1 MSRRRRTACVLMTA
15 LVGAGS
21 FAAGAGAT
29 SPSAYRAR
37 VNALCRTYTPKLQQV
52 EADALAAKRAN
63 NVHRLFYDLGYA
75 VALALREDHAIEAIP
90 VPAALQAQMGPILR
104 VFRRVDGHATRFIAD
119 AQANDLNGALA
130 ELKPIDSLSAPTNR
144 MLDRAGLPDCG
155 SRQG

>member
-1 MSRRRRTACVLMTA
+1 MPRRTATLLATA
-15 LVGAGS
+15 LLGACS
-21 FAAGAGAT
+21 CAAADAA
-29 SPSAYRAR
+29 SPSAYKAQ

-75 VALALREDHAIEAIP
+75 VALALREDRAIEAMP
-90 VPAALQAQMGPILR
+90 VPGALQAQMRPILSA
-104 VFRRVDGHATRFIAD
+104 FKRVDTHATRFIAD

-130 ELKPIDSLSAPTNR
+130 ELKPIDSLSAPMNR
-144 MLDRAGLPDCG
+144 LLDRAGLPDCG